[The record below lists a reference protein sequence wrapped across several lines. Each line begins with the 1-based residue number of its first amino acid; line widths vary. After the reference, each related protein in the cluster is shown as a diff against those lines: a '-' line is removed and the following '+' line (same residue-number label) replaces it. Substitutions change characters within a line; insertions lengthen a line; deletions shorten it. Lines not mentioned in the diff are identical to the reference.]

1 MISDT
6 EMNMKTMKHRIISM
20 VAGVLLA
27 GLLPIVAQTL
37 PLQSTSTMKGAGSEY
52 SAKVSLAGTEK
63 VTFIPMKSTSTM
75 METGYVPT
83 PNSDN
88 PDLGT
93 TRGPRRGK
101 ENPGDPGE
109 TGDESSPI
117 GEPWILLLFAAAGT
131 GVIAWRRRANEMIT
145 DCKQLEEK

>member
-6 EMNMKTMKHRIISM
+6 EMNMKTMKQRIISI

-37 PLQSTSTMKGAGSEY
+37 PWQSTSTMKGAGSEY
-52 SAKVSLAGTEK
+52 SAKVSFAGTEK

-75 METGYVPT
+75 METGYEPT
-83 PNSDN
+83 PNIDD

-93 TRGPRRGK
+93 TQGPRRGK

-117 GEPWILLLFAAAGT
+117 GEPWILLLFAAALAAT
-131 GVIAWRRRANEMIT
+131 TAIRLRRRQPAEG
-145 DCKQLEEK
+145 E